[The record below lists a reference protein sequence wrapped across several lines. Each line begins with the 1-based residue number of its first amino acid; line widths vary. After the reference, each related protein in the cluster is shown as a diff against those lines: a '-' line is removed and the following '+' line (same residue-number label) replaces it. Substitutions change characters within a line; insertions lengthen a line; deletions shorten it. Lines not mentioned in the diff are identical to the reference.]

1 MAAVPAHDD
10 VTDFPFHPGR
20 ASRRA
25 RGHLTRGILKT
36 APAAVK
42 HLTGGPVVRIKAA

>member
-10 VTDFPFHPGR
+10 VTDFPFHPGH

-25 RGHLTRGILKT
+25 RGHLTRGILQT
-36 APAAVK
+36 DPEAVK
-42 HLTGGPVVRIKAA
+42 HLTAGPAVRIKVG